1 MGSIFRISTLLALA
15 VAANTAYTSR
25 AAATLGLG
33 FLLTSYPC
41 PHADPWTVCL
51 IASLLVNNG
60 AVRECGS
67 VILDSSLSMTLSS
80 ASWDG
85 GARCGDDVTV
95 QCKSL
100 ITRQF
105 LKYLF
110 HSDGFAPLLDQG
122 RSVVLKVAGEC
133 PICIASGIEMTEAA
147 FTALGASERGS
158 PTVTWFLD

>member
-1 MGSIFRISTLLALA
+1 MGSIFRVSTLLALA

-25 AAATLGLG
+25 AAATLGL
-33 FLLTSYPC
+33 
-41 PHADPWTVCL
+41 
-51 IASLLVNNG
+51 ASLLVNNG

>member
-25 AAATLGLG
+25 AAATVGL
-33 FLLTSYPC
+33 
-41 PHADPWTVCL
+41 
-51 IASLLVNNG
+51 ASLLVNNG

-67 VILDSSLSMTLSS
+67 VILDSSLSMTLSN
-80 ASWDG
+80 
-85 GARCGDDVTV
+85 
-95 QCKSL
+95 
-100 ITRQF
+100 
-105 LKYLF
+105 
-110 HSDGFAPLLDQG
+110 QG